1 MELEIIDIDD
11 SGKGLSKIDG
21 KVCFINKALPKE
33 IVKIKITNDNQ
44 KYLEGKVLDV
54 VRKSKKRTKSFCPYS
69 KECDGCSFDI
79 TSYQYSIFLKEQSII
94 KMFFHDEITLKDFK
108 IVPNNENLNYRNK
121 ISLKVIENKVGYYE
135 ENTHHFVE
143 IKNCPL
149 AKYCINK
156 VINDFNLFAFKS
168 GNLTIRCND
177 NDEVILIINSND
189 EISIDKEL
197 FKNHKIV
204 GIIVN
209 DQVIYQNSF
218 FYERRNGLLY
228 KVSYDAFFQ
237 INKFISEKIASD
249 LLEKIDK
256 DDVILDLYC
265 GVGYFSLK
273 MALKAKKVIGI
284 EVVKN
289 AVLDALTNKELNH
302 LENVN
307 FLLGKVEDKIDKI
320 PQKFTKVLVDP
331 PRNGLDK
338 KTIKFLLNKKIPT
351 IIYISC
357 NPKTLKRDINKL
369 KDKYEIIYSK
379 GYDMFSY
386 TKHVECMFILK
397 LRCDKI
403 F

>member
-11 SGKGLSKIDG
+11 LGRGLARIDG
-21 KVCFINKALPKE
+21 KVCFINKALPNE
-33 IVKIKITNDNQ
+33 IVKVKVTINNKT
-44 KYLEGKVLDV
+44 YLEGKVLDV
-54 VRKSKKRTKSFCPYS
+54 IKKSKERKSSFCPYS

-79 TSYQYSIFLKEQSII
+79 TSYQYSIYLKEQAII
-94 KMFFHDEITLKDFK
+94 KMFLHDDIPLKDFK
-108 IVPNNENLNYRNK
+108 IVPNNENLGFRNK
-121 ISLKVIENKVGYYE
+121 ISLKVIDSKLGYYE
-135 ENTHHFVE
+135 ENTHSFIE
-143 IKNCPL
+143 IKNCPI
-149 AKYCINK
+149 AKGCINK
-156 VINDFNLFAFKS
+156 VINDFKLFAFKS

-177 NDEVILIINSND
+177 NDEIILIINSKD
-189 EISIDKEL
+189 EISIDKKL
-197 FKNHKIV
+197 FNHHKIA
-204 GIIVN
+204 GIILN
-209 DQVIYQNSF
+209 NKVIYQDSF

-273 MALKAKKVIGI
+273 MALKAREVIGI

-289 AVLDALTNKELNH
+289 AVLDALKNKELNH
-302 LENVN
+302 IENVN
-307 FLLGKVEDKIDKI
+307 FLLGKVEDKIAKI

-397 LRCDKI
+397 LRCGTI
-403 F
+403 